1 MDFEIR
7 PLVETDYDAI
17 LVGWWNDWGMEA
29 PIRDILP
36 ENGSGGV
43 MVLDGEIPICA
54 GFLYSNNSNTAWINW
69 IVSNKAYNKKTERR
83 DALNVL
89 IDTLT
94 NISRNLGYKYAY
106 ALISNNSLSNILIS
120 LGFIEGITYNSEHF
134 KKL

>member
-17 LVGWWNDWGMEA
+17 LVGWWADWGMKA

-43 MVLDGEIPICA
+43 MVLDGETPVCA
-54 GFLYSNNSNTAWINW
+54 GFLYANNSNTAWINW
-69 IVSNKAYNKKTERR
+69 IVSNKGYNKKPERR
-83 DALNVL
+83 DALSIL

-106 ALISNNSLSNILIS
+106 ALISNNSLSNILIN